1 MINAPT
7 SKKEGLTGM
16 RILMAL
22 FSVLFFSLPAY
33 AEVESFVID
42 KRHTYPSFEVNH
54 MGLSTQRGRFNT
66 TSGLITLDRAAR
78 TGIVEITIDATTVNT
93 GLDEL
98 EKHLR
103 NEDFFNVDKH
113 PTITFKSSSVE
124 FEDDVPKSVAG
135 ELTMLGV
142 TRPVTLSVSSFNCR
156 VHPINKKYVCG
167 ANAETTIK
175 RSDFGMTYAIPAV
188 SDEVRLLLQVE
199 AFKEGQ

>member
-78 TGIVEITIDATTVNT
+78 TGTVEITIDATTVNT